1 VVEKRIALDEEAK
14 TMLPAVLQMRHH
26 AKDSVQSH
34 INTVCARM
42 QDSDSLG
49 HHIAVVFPEAML
61 QAEIH
66 HRASPEMIQTLQQ
79 AAQSSTR
86 RAYVGEQEITVGNYG
101 QDGTTIFVSETM
113 ERLRR
118 SVWNDLVLRQNS

>member
-1 VVEKRIALDEEAK
+1 
-14 TMLPAVLQMRHH
+14 
-26 AKDSVQSH
+26 
-34 INTVCARM
+34 
-42 QDSDSLG
+42 
-49 HHIAVVFPEAML
+49 ML

-86 RAYVGEQEITVGNYG
+86 RAYVGEQEIIVGNYG